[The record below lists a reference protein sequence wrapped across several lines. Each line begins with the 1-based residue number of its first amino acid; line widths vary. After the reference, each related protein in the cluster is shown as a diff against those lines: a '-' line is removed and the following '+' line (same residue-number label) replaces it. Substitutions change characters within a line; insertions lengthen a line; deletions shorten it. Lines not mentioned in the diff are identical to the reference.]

1 MRTVITLILIAMVF
15 LLISCGNQDK
25 ANKSM
30 PVVKAPKVDLHSAVV
45 ASDLET
51 IKKHIKAGSDLNVLE
66 PSRASTPLITA
77 AAVGN
82 AEAAKLLI
90 GGGADLNYQNA
101 DGSTAL
107 HTATVFNRTDVAK
120 VLIDSGIDLNLKNLN
135 GSTALHLAAFFG
147 RSDIAK
153 ILLDKGADKTIKN
166 NSGQT
171 AAESVQAP
179 FENVKGIYDAVGAS
193 LRPLGVVLDYDQIKA
208 ARPKIAEM
216 LK

>member
-1 MRTVITLILIAMVF
+1 MRPVIALILVSMIL
-15 LLISCGNQDK
+15 LLINCGGQDK
-25 ANKSM
+25 ANKSE
-30 PVVKAPKVDLHSAVV
+30 PRVSAPKVDLHSAVV

-51 IKKHIKAGSDLNVLE
+51 IRQHINAGSDLNVLE
-66 PSRASTPLITA
+66 PYHASTPLITA

-82 AEAAKLLI
+82 VVAAKILI

-120 VLIDSGIDLNLKNLN
+120 VLIDSGIDLNLKNIN

-147 RSDIAK
+147 RIDIVK
-153 ILLDKGADKTIKN
+153 MLLEKGADKTIKN
-166 NSGQT
+166 NAGQT
-171 AAESVQAP
+171 AAESVQVP
-179 FENVKGIYDAVGAS
+179 FENVSGIYDAVGTS
-193 LRPLGVVLDYDQIKA
+193 LKPLGVILDYEQIKA